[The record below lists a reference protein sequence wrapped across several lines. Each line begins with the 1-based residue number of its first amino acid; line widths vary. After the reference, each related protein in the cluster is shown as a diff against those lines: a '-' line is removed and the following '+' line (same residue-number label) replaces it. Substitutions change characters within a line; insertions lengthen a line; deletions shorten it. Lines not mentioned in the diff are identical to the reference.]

1 MTAFPF
7 FAWPVPLN
15 YFVNTEEMRPSE
27 AKEEPVDPGF
37 LSACSW
43 RASLLPTSVSFNHNW
58 REDETKCPEASSA
71 SSFQVQSL
79 TLFLIKTYM
88 FIKGKETRKT
98 MIILNKNS
106 ESNTTLFHYNLL
118 KQVLWADL
126 LYLTALDPAGAPIR
140 KNVPSY
146 SECVRL
152 GSVVSVV
159 GDQGRTAVLCDPP
172 GQLLNDDSAL
182 CTHLHVTPT
191 LICLTHTNTNLN
203 LNHRHRKS
211 KQFQTGDGASYSSPE
226 E

>member
-1 MTAFPF
+1 MSR
-7 FAWPVPLN
+7 
-15 YFVNTEEMRPSE
+15 FVVSDCIRFCRC
-27 AKEEPVDPGF
+27 AYKE
-37 LSACSW
+37 
-43 RASLLPTSVSFNHNW
+43 
-58 REDETKCPEASSA
+58 
-71 SSFQVQSL
+71 
-79 TLFLIKTYM
+79 
-88 FIKGKETRKT
+88 
-98 MIILNKNS
+98 
-106 ESNTTLFHYNLL
+106 
-118 KQVLWADL
+118 
-126 LYLTALDPAGAPIR
+126 
-140 KNVPSY
+140 NVPSY

-211 KQFQTGDGASYSSPE
+211 KQFQTVDGASYSSPE